1 MLAVKLFGYFEELEK
16 ISSRLAM
23 LDILARMY
31 GELASEE
38 ADKATYLLFGNL
50 GPSYR
55 SLEFNM
61 AEKMVMRV
69 MGKAY
74 GISVEFVADK
84 FKNLGDLGLVIGELK
99 VGGRELSENINE
111 IYVEL
116 FKLADLRG
124 EGSQDKKIDQLA
136 SILSRANSVSAKY
149 LIRIVLGK
157 LRLGV
162 GEMTVLDSFSWL
174 ICGDK
179 SLHDLFENSYNIAA
193 DVGMLARNV
202 LEVRD
207 KNKLVWLENV
217 RGNMEKAEAK
227 IGVPIV
233 MALCT
238 RVATFDEVIV
248 KLGEVMCEPKFDG
261 NRVQIHFR
269 RNKDKS
275 EIVTFSRNLEES
287 TYMFPELDR
296 IGEWVDLDEA
306 IFDCEAMGID
316 PVSGD
321 WTTFQVTMTRK
332 RKHGIKA
339 QLESVPLKFM
349 VFDLLYARGK
359 KAKEFGANGDIHD
372 WSLERRREILEEV
385 IINNDLLEVTPVV
398 RSRDAGKLRDLHNK
412 YLEQGYEGAVIKQV
426 NSPYVPGRKKGY
438 WVKMKEVESAD
449 AKLPD
454 TVDCVVMGYYRGEG
468 RRGKF
473 GIGSLLLGV
482 RGKWVM
488 DVDELNG
495 SLFENVNQEDR
506 YWTVTKV
513 GSKLSDD
520 QLKVIRKRLDELAVD
535 GKDDLYEVPDALVPD
550 VWVRPEMVVEVAGD
564 NLTKSPLHSAKMA
577 LRFPRVIKI
586 RDDKGAEQITSMEEL
601 WELYKMQ
608 KG

>member
-61 AEKMVMRV
+61 AEKMVMRA

-74 GISVEFVADK
+74 GISVESVADK

>member
-248 KLGEVMCEPKFDG
+248 KLGEVMCEP
-261 NRVQIHFR
+261 
-269 RNKDKS
+269 
-275 EIVTFSRNLEES
+275 
-287 TYMFPELDR
+287 
-296 IGEWVDLDEA
+296 
-306 IFDCEAMGID
+306 
-316 PVSGD
+316 
-321 WTTFQVTMTRK
+321 
-332 RKHGIKA
+332 
-339 QLESVPLKFM
+339 
-349 VFDLLYARGK
+349 
-359 KAKEFGANGDIHD
+359 
-372 WSLERRREILEEV
+372 
-385 IINNDLLEVTPVV
+385 
-398 RSRDAGKLRDLHNK
+398 
-412 YLEQGYEGAVIKQV
+412 
-426 NSPYVPGRKKGY
+426 
-438 WVKMKEVESAD
+438 
-449 AKLPD
+449 
-454 TVDCVVMGYYRGEG
+454 
-468 RRGKF
+468 
-473 GIGSLLLGV
+473 
-482 RGKWVM
+482 
-488 DVDELNG
+488 
-495 SLFENVNQEDR
+495 
-506 YWTVTKV
+506 
-513 GSKLSDD
+513 
-520 QLKVIRKRLDELAVD
+520 
-535 GKDDLYEVPDALVPD
+535 
-550 VWVRPEMVVEVAGD
+550 
-564 NLTKSPLHSAKMA
+564 
-577 LRFPRVIKI
+577 
-586 RDDKGAEQITSMEEL
+586 
-601 WELYKMQ
+601 
-608 KG
+608 

>member
-1 MLAVKLFGYFEELEK
+1 
-16 ISSRLAM
+16 
-23 LDILARMY
+23 
-31 GELASEE
+31 
-38 ADKATYLLFGNL
+38 
-50 GPSYR
+50 
-55 SLEFNM
+55 M
-61 AEKMVMRV
+61 AEKMVMRA
-69 MGKAY
+69 MSKAY
-74 GISVEFVADK
+74 GISVELVDGK
-84 FKNLGDLGLVIGELK
+84 FKDLGDLGLVIGELEPGDHK
-99 VGGRELSENINE
+99 LSEDINE
-111 IYVEL
+111 IYEEL
-116 FKLADLRG
+116 YKLADLKG
-124 EGSQDKKIDQLA
+124 EGSQEGKIDLLA
-136 SILSRANSVSAKY
+136 SILSRADGVSAKY
-149 LIRIVLGK
+149 LVRIVLGK

-162 GEMTVLDSFSWL
+162 GEMTVLDGLSWL

-179 SLHDLFENSYNIAA
+179 SLHDLFENGYNIAA
-193 DVGMLARNV
+193 DIGMLAKNT
-202 LEVRD
+202 LEKRD
-207 KNKLVWLENV
+207 KDKIKWLENV
-217 RGNMEKAEAK
+217 KGSMEKMEPK

-238 RVATFDEVIV
+238 RIATFDEVIT
-248 KLGEVMCEPKFDG
+248 KLGEVMCEPKYDG

-269 RNKDKS
+269 RNKDED

-287 TYMFPELDR
+287 TYMFPELGR
-296 IGEWVDLDEA
+296 IGEWLDLDEA
-306 IFDCEAMGID
+306 IFDSEAMGID
-316 PVSGD
+316 VMSGG

-332 RKHGIKA
+332 RKHGIA
-339 QLESVPLKFM
+339 TQVENVPLKFM
-349 VFDLLYARGK
+349 AFDLLYARGK
-359 KAKEFGANGDIHD
+359 KAKEFGADGDIHD
-372 WSLERRREILEEV
+372 WPLEKRRKLLEAV
-385 IINNDLLEVTPVV
+385 VVKNDLLEITPVV
-398 RSRDAGKLRDLHNK
+398 RSSKAVEVRDLHQQ
-412 YLEQGYEGAVIKQV
+412 YLDQGYEGAVIKQAT
-426 NSPYVPGRKKGY
+426 SPYVPGRKKSY
-438 WVKMKEVESAD
+438 WVKMKEVENAD

-454 TVDCVVMGYYRGEG
+454 TIDSVVMGYYRGEG

-482 RGKWVM
+482 RGKWVV
-488 DVDELNG
+488 DVDEING
-495 SLFENVNQEDR
+495 SLFENSDQEDR

>member
-1 MLAVKLFGYFEELEK
+1 MLAMNLFRYFDELEK
-16 ISSRLAM
+16 VSLRLVM

-31 GELASEE
+31 GDLESNE

-50 GPSYR
+50 GPSYK

-61 AEKMVMRV
+61 AEKMVMRA
-69 MGKAY
+69 MSKAY
-74 GISVEFVADK
+74 GVSVELVDGK
-84 FKNLGDLGLVIGELK
+84 FKDLGDLGLVIGELEPGDYK
-99 VGGRELSENINE
+99 LSEDINE
-111 IYVEL
+111 MYEEL
-116 FKLADLRG
+116 YKLADLKG
-124 EGSQDKKIDQLA
+124 EGSQEGKIDLLA
-136 SILSRANSVSAKY
+136 SILSRADGVSAKY
-149 LIRIVLGK
+149 LVRIVLGK

-162 GEMTVLDSFSWL
+162 GEMTVLDGLSWL